1 MSGAITR
8 RSRARAGIAWR
19 QLAQALTP
27 GPEPWI
33 ISTGGCRRR
42 ADIMDVAVEA
52 AGADAAGDFGVLAHG
67 AGS

>member
-8 RSRARAGIAWR
+8 RLPASAGIAWR

-33 ISTGGCRRR
+33 ISTGAAAG
-42 ADIMDVAVEA
+42 ADVMDVAVEA